1 MRKRNIVIGQR
12 VDLDKVKRARMLR
25 GQMTE
30 EEGILWER
38 LRANRLEG
46 FHFRRHQVIDGFIVD
61 FYCHAAGLVIEV
73 DGGVHHQ
80 QVKYDAERDGIL
92 ASRGLKV
99 IRIQNEDIRQNLEGV
114 LSGIVTQLKRRST
127 FQPS

>member
-1 MRKRNIVIGQR
+1 M
-12 VDLDKVKRARMLR
+12 
-25 GQMTE
+25 
-30 EEGILWER
+30 
-38 LRANRLEG
+38 
-46 FHFRRHQVIDGFIVD
+46 D

-99 IRIQNEDIRQNLEGV
+99 IRIQNEDIRQNQ
-114 LSGIVTQLKRRST
+114 IRRRTLKV
-127 FQPS
+127 F